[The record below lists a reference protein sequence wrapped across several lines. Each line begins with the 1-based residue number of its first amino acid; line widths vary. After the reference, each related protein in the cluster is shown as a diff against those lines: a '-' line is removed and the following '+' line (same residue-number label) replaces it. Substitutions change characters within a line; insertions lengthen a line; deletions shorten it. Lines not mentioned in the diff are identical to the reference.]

1 MSIDGKHT
9 QLKHPFTAL
18 VAGPSGSG
26 KTHLVRRLLEHH
38 GRLISGT
45 KGHVLRV
52 VWAYGQHQDLYRVKV
67 PNCTIQYVDGLPD
80 SSMIESSA
88 AELIVIDDLMS
99 ELANNPKLS
108 SLFTK
113 GSHHRSISV
122 IFITQNIFHQGK
134 QMRDVSLNTKYIIM
148 TKNVRDRQ
156 QLATLARQIF
166 PGKTKFFL
174 EAFDDATRHPYG
186 YLLLDL
192 TPTTPDELRVRT
204 RITPEEHSPISPIIY
219 TAR

>member
-1 MSIDGKHT
+1 MNFDGEHT

-18 VAGPSGSG
+18 VAGPTSSG
-26 KTHLVRRLLEHH
+26 KTYLVRRILKNHQQ
-38 GRLISGT
+38 LIKGTSGEC
-45 KGHVLRV
+45 LRV
-52 VWAYGQHQDLYRVKV
+52 IWAYGQYQDLYRQPVE
-67 PNCTIQYVDGLPD
+67 NCNIHYVDGLPD
-80 SSMIESSA
+80 SSMIEQIG

-99 ELANNPKLS
+99 ELANNTKLS

-219 TAR
+219 TPR